1 MPGDLAYHK
10 HAIEEDYEMKS
21 KTSLGEGGFGQVCMA
36 IHKATGVE
44 RACKRIR
51 KKDVKDKSAFERE
64 VSLQMSLDHPNI
76 CRLYDCYQDGKMY
89 YLCMEICKGGEL
101 FDRILEAQH
110 FGEDTVGMLAKQML
124 SGLLYMHCN
133 EMAHRDL
140 KPENYLLLKDC
151 DVEKNHLKL
160 IDFGMSRKFTP
171 GKPMST
177 RVVTPYYV
185 APEVLAGKYD
195 EKCDI
200 WSLGVIFY
208 ILFCGSPPFYS
219 HYEGKRGDE
228 DIFKKIRK
236 AKFTFED
243 SEWKH
248 VSPHARKFVSDLLV
262 LDVRKRPTAFE
273 ALEHPWVVEHMPK
286 MKQVNLSSE
295 AMGSMKGFRKQGKV
309 QKAALNMVAKNVPT
323 DKVEELSEMF
333 LSMDANGDGM
343 LSMDELKTGLEKSGL
358 GEVNADLKE
367 MMDALDADGSGRI
380 DYSEFVAA
388 TMSKKMANSY
398 DSIWQVFKQ
407 FDRDNSGSI
416 SKDDLAIVLSDGA
429 MEGFDGL
436 QGDLKDEILKL
447 INEYDKNSDGV
458 IDFDEFMALMQE
470 GWNASK
476 RTTLGDKKKAEC
488 S

>member
-1 MPGDLAYHK
+1 
-10 HAIEEDYEMKS
+10 
-21 KTSLGEGGFGQVCMA
+21 
-36 IHKATGVE
+36 
-44 RACKRIR
+44 
-51 KKDVKDKSAFERE
+51 
-64 VSLQMSLDHPNI
+64 
-76 CRLYDCYQDGKMY
+76 
-89 YLCMEICKGGEL
+89 MEICKGGEL
-101 FDRILEAQH
+101 FDCILEAQH

-151 DVEKNHLKL
+151 EVEKNHLKL
-160 IDFGMSRKFTP
+160 IDFGMSRKFTQ

-177 RVVTPYYV
+177 RVV
-185 APEVLAGKYD
+185 
-195 EKCDI
+195 
-200 WSLGVIFY
+200 
-208 ILFCGSPPFYS
+208 PPFYS
-219 HYEGKRGDE
+219 QYEGKRGDE

-236 AKFTFED
+236 AKYTFED

-262 LDVRKRPTAFE
+262 LDAKKRPSSFE

-333 LSMDANGDGM
+333 ISMDANGDGM
-343 LSMDELKTGLEKSGL
+343 LSMDELKKGLETSGL
-358 GEVNADLKE
+358 GDVGSDLTE
-367 MMDALDADGSGRI
+367 MMQALDADGSGKI
-380 DYSEFVAA
+380 DYTEFVAA

-407 FDRDNSGSI
+407 FDRDNNGSI
-416 SKDDLAIVLSDGA
+416 SKDDLAIVLSDGSID
-429 MEGFDGL
+429 GFDGV
-436 QGDLKDEILKL
+436 QGELKDEIMKL
-447 INEYDKNSDGV
+447 IQEYDKNADGV

-470 GWNASK
+470 GWNSTR
-476 RTTLGDKKKAEC
+476 RTSMDKLGNKTKAEVC
-488 S
+488 